1 MDKQVISAIL
11 TSKDVTP
18 LDSECDIE
26 ELILSISGIDKTVEW
41 YKELKKKRIEKITA
55 EIDKLSSRKERLKE
69 VIVATLDE
77 NNKKSLNFPG
87 VGKVSVRN
95 VKGKWDW
102 DEEDNDSLI
111 SYIQKE
117 LEGDELDKIVV
128 TKTTIVRTPLKKVL
142 DLWEKNGSLPSTV
155 KRVDDKQSLSVT
167 VDKSFSDFQKM
178 QDILQ
183 SVEEIDVEEM
193 DELEI

>member
-183 SVEEIDVEEM
+183 SVEEIDVEDM

>member
-55 EIDKLSSRKERLKE
+55 EIDKLSSRKERLEE

>member
-142 DLWEKNGSLPSTV
+142 DIWEKNGSLPSTV

>member
-142 DLWEKNGSLPSTV
+142 DLWEKNGSLPSSV
-155 KRVDDKQSLSVT
+155 SRVDDKQSLSVT

>member
-142 DLWEKNGSLPSTV
+142 DIWEKNGSLPSTV

-183 SVEEIDVEEM
+183 SVEEIDVEDM